1 MFSTLSFLITLTFFL
16 VAIAFNFLNCCYL
29 TQSLPDVTV
38 TMMTT
43 ATRIDAPYI
52 HPCYQ
57 PYVATPKI
65 KDTIDA
71 THKILNMS
79 SSKLATIY
87 LYSQLPSAIKFF
99 MVWKQVHL
107 FRIWLFFDFSLQL
120 SLRVPSTC
128 QDMYLNISFER
139 LEDAVG
145 ASPLT
150 HAIE

>member
-16 VAIAFNFLNCCYL
+16 DAIAFNFLNCCYL

-38 TMMTT
+38 TMITT
-43 ATRIDAPYI
+43 ATKIDAPYI

-65 KDTIDA
+65 KDTTDA
-71 THKILNMS
+71 THNILNMS

-87 LYSQLPSAIKFF
+87 LYSKLPSAIKFF
-99 MVWKQVHL
+99 RAWKLVRL

-120 SLRVPSTC
+120 SLRVLSTC
-128 QDMYLNISFER
+128 KDRYLNVSFEG
-139 LEDAVG
+139 LKDAVG
-145 ASPLT
+145 ASPLP
-150 HAIE
+150 HVIE